1 MEPLGEYLKRIR
13 KSSDTSLEV
22 VAAKTKIN
30 ISYLIAIEEG
40 RFNNLPGEVFVK
52 GFLRSYARC
61 LGIGEADV
69 INRYNQL
76 RNENKET
83 VPLESNAE
91 GLIQKAEAV
100 NLNTKKITPIIVSA
114 AVIFLIILAIF
125 FFSKEEPAKKV
136 ERQVDK
142 KIKTEKTEKPEKP
155 AEKAKDVIES
165 PVQALNKKEAEP
177 PPQPKT
183 EQVKK
188 EKSSLTLV
196 ISAAEQSWLMITI
209 DGKEKKDIL
218 LQHGEKISLKAEK
231 NFLVTLGNAGGVDIE
246 FNGKK
251 LEPFGPKGRV
261 VSNILLTREKIS
273 RKKTEPAIKETD
285 IPKEKNN
292 NEGAQSPPQDSQ

>member
-142 KIKTEKTEKPEKP
+142 KIKTEKTEKP

-188 EKSSLTLV
+188 ENRNLTLV

-209 DGKEKKDIL
+209 DDKEKKDIL
-218 LQHGEKISLKAEK
+218 LQHGEKISLRAEK

>member
-13 KSSDTSLEV
+13 KSSDTSLEA

-52 GFLRSYARC
+52 GFLRSYAKF
-61 LGIGEADV
+61 LGIDEADV

-76 RNENKET
+76 RKETKET
-83 VPLESNAE
+83 VPLEAKIE
-91 GLIQKAEAV
+91 EAV
-100 NLNTKKITPIIVSA
+100 QRKETVNLDTKKITPIIGSA
-114 AVIFLIILAIF
+114 VVVFLIVLAILF
-125 FFSKEEPAKKV
+125 LRTEEPVKKA
-136 ERQVDK
+136 ERREDK
-142 KIKTEKTEKPEKP
+142 KIKIEKTEKPV
-155 AEKAKDVIES
+155 EKAKDVIEA
-165 PVQALNKKEAEP
+165 PVQALNKKETEP
-177 PPQPKT
+177 APQPKA
-183 EQVKK
+183 EQIKNVKN
-188 EKSSLTLV
+188 SLTLV
-196 ISAAEQSWLMITI
+196 INAAEQSWLMITI

-231 NFLVTLGNAGGVDIE
+231 NFLITLGNAGGVDIE

-251 LEPFGPKGRV
+251 LEPFGPKGKV